1 MPSSLLLNVC
11 SSKFHFSSQLLKHET
26 ACYNEFFAMLLY
38 VYFEIDVNSATY
50 VGTLIF
56 ILNSDSY

>member
-1 MPSSLLLNVC
+1 
-11 SSKFHFSSQLLKHET
+11 
-26 ACYNEFFAMLLY
+26 MLLY

-56 ILNSDSY
+56 ILNSDSYWSVHFDGDIE